1 MIIKK
6 IVFLNLI
13 LGEWYTIEFIYSN
26 KGINLLSFIISI
38 IIFLFINLLINN
50 FSKFNFINPNNF
62 YNLVLENNE
71 NVVKEEVS
79 NIEEEVIDINNLN
92 WYIEIPSIELKAPIK
107 EGVDDETL
115 NKYVGHFDSTSLQNG
130 NIGLAGHNRSYE
142 KNYFE
147 KLRLVKK
154 GDVIH
159 YKYNEYF
166 MTYIIDTIEI
176 IRSTDWSYLE
186 KYDDENRITL
196 ITCVENEPQYRRCVQ
211 AVEKGKE

>member
-71 NVVKEEVS
+71 NVVEEEVS

-107 EGVDDETL
+107 EGIDDETL

-130 NIGLAGHNRSYE
+130 NIGLAGHNRGYE

>member
-71 NVVKEEVS
+71 NVVEEEVS

-107 EGVDDETL
+107 EGIDDETL

-130 NIGLAGHNRSYE
+130 NIGLAGHNRGYE

-154 GDVIH
+154 GDVIY

>member
-38 IIFLFINLLINN
+38 IIFLFINLFINN
-50 FSKFNFINPNNF
+50 FSKFNFINPSNF

-71 NVVKEEVS
+71 NVVKEEVP

-107 EGVDDETL
+107 EGIDDETL

-130 NIGLAGHNRSYE
+130 NIGLAGHNRGYE

-154 GDVIH
+154 GDVIN